1 MVFRS
6 LIRIFASVMERKMFV
21 LVVAVLTSFAVHATV
36 VDRQQA
42 AQQAREFMSRNF
54 RSFTRHAVQT
64 ANLTDVETGQPLV
77 YAFNVEG
84 GGFVVVAGDDS
95 APAILGYSE
104 TSTIDPADIPEGM
117 KDLFAQYQQEMQAMS
132 RAGTRAETV
141 ANLGPEIPHLMKSE
155 WGQAAPYFNMC
166 PRHNYADGDGVGRSL
181 TGCVATAMAQIMY
194 YHKYPAEI
202 KELPGKYFN
211 RKKKCTYKAFNIS
224 RTLEWDKILPTY
236 GTRRDVSGTQE
247 QQNAVAKLMRLV
259 GQSICMNYSPELST
273 MNDVSVLRNLVYF
286 FNYDASTIQLV
297 QRKNYD
303 YADWIKM
310 IYKELSEQRPLYYSG
325 SSNTGGH
332 AYVVDGYKEEDFFCI
347 NWGWY
352 GSGAESVFRLSLC
365 NPKNK
370 YEGGGSGD
378 AGYTSRQ
385 VAIIGIQPAKT
396 AQTMDDV
403 LVGHF
408 RWTGKYIY
416 ERASADE
423 NFDLTNSIY
432 QDLFNYNPP
441 ASLTFDYGVIV
452 RDAKGEAVQ
461 KLLPMN
467 SETEQVEVSRGV
479 GVFFLDEP
487 LKVGAGL
494 GDGDYK
500 LQFLY
505 RLDGEEEWRQT
516 LPVLEAMFKIR
527 GNKLIFDCRPD
538 WLTVKMNVEA
548 QENAKEPLY
557 KVTVTL
563 ENKSSD
569 QTFHRSIRVGRKD
582 LDNRSLENYGF
593 AVTLGP
599 GETKT
604 FDMDYKPG
612 RFATPQ
618 LYLMTLED
626 CVPLGEGVATGASS
640 WLPITKDWQG
650 SFNLTSQLEEQ
661 ADDTYVLK
669 ADDHYEVSYTFKNT
683 GTTDM
688 KGYIE
693 LVDSVSSVYGF
704 IGLDEDNFNGELIS
718 LKPGESQELKL
729 TVYSDGDDDVA
740 HKISVLSYDSDE
752 QSTLIDATQQFT
764 IQPVHDLTLSDLS
777 VTPIEETDDE
787 YSMATIKGQ
796 QMTVGA
802 KISNPETTDF
812 EGTIVLERYITDL
825 SKEYEVD
832 ENGYYYL
839 EPDMTYEKEVTI
851 PAGGS
856 IDYSELLDL
865 KDLTNGDDYM
875 MMVEFGIFS
884 VSKAA
889 TDEVMLYFSDYYLLN
904 DGTPT
909 AIQRKPSAVGKSS
922 GVYDLSGRR
931 VNGEPRKGIYII
943 NGTKILR

>member
-1 MVFRS
+1 
-6 LIRIFASVMERKMFV
+6 
-21 LVVAVLTSFAVHATV
+21 
-36 VDRQQA
+36 
-42 AQQAREFMSRNF
+42 
-54 RSFTRHAVQT
+54 
-64 ANLTDVETGQPLV
+64 
-77 YAFNVEG
+77 
-84 GGFVVVAGDDS
+84 
-95 APAILGYSE
+95 
-104 TSTIDPADIPEGM
+104 
-117 KDLFAQYQQEMQAMS
+117 
-132 RAGTRAETV
+132 
-141 ANLGPEIPHLMKSE
+141 
-155 WGQAAPYFNMC
+155 
-166 PRHNYADGDGVGRSL
+166 
-181 TGCVATAMAQIMY
+181 
-194 YHKYPAEI
+194 
-202 KELPGKYFN
+202 
-211 RKKKCTYKAFNIS
+211 
-224 RTLEWDKILPTY
+224 
-236 GTRRDVSGTQE
+236 
-247 QQNAVAKLMRLV
+247 
-259 GQSICMNYSPELST
+259 
-273 MNDVSVLRNLVYF
+273 
-286 FNYDASTIQLV
+286 
-297 QRKNYD
+297 
-303 YADWIKM
+303 M

-693 LVDSVSSVYGF
+693 LVDSVSSVHGF

-787 YSMATIKGQ
+787 YSMATIEGQ
-796 QMTVGA
+796 QLTVSA

-943 NGTKILR
+943 NGKKILR

>member
-1 MVFRS
+1 
-6 LIRIFASVMERKMFV
+6 MFV

-117 KDLFAQYQQEMQAMS
+117 KDLFAQYQQEMQVMS

-332 AYVVDGYKEEDFFCI
+332 AFVVDGYKEEDFFCI

-441 ASLTFDYGVIV
+441 ASLTFDYGIIV

-856 IDYSELLDL
+856 IDYSELLDR

>member
-1 MVFRS
+1 
-6 LIRIFASVMERKMFV
+6 MFV

-332 AYVVDGYKEEDFFCI
+332 AFVVDGYKEEDFFCI

-441 ASLTFDYGVIV
+441 ASLTFDYGIIV

>member
-1 MVFRS
+1 
-6 LIRIFASVMERKMFV
+6 MFV

-441 ASLTFDYGVIV
+441 ASLTFDYGIIV

>member
-1 MVFRS
+1 MHY
-6 LIRIFASVMERKMFV
+6 LCSVMERKLFV
-21 LVVAVLTSFAVHATV
+21 LVVAVLTSFTVRATV

-42 AQQAREFMSRNF
+42 AQQAREFMAKNF
-54 RSFTRHAVQT
+54 KSSTRHAAQT
-64 ANLTDVETGQPLV
+64 AKLNSVETGQPLV

-104 TSTIDPADIPEGM
+104 TSTIDPADIPDGM
-117 KDLFAQYQQEMQAMS
+117 KDLFAQYQQEMQVMS

-166 PRHNYADGDGVGRSL
+166 PRHYYADGDGAGRSL

-202 KELPGKYFN
+202 KELPGQYYN
-211 RKKKCTYKAFNIS
+211 RKKRCTYKVFDVS
-224 RTLEWDKILPTY
+224 KTLEWDKMLPTY
-236 GTRRDVSGTQE
+236 GTRKKVVGTQE

-273 MNDVSVLRNLVYF
+273 MHDVSVLRNLVYF
-286 FNYDASTIQLV
+286 FNYDASTIKFV
-297 QRKNYD
+297 QRKDYD
-303 YADWIKM
+303 YADWIKT
-310 IYKELSEQRPLYYSG
+310 IYKELSEQRPVYYAG
-325 SSNTGGH
+325 ASNTGGH
-332 AYVVDGYKEEDFFCI
+332 AYVVDGYQKEDFFCI

-365 NPKNK
+365 NPRNK

-385 VAIIGIQPAKT
+385 CAIIGIQPGKT
-396 AQTMDDV
+396 AQTMDNV
-403 LVGHF
+403 LGGHF

-423 NFDLTNSIY
+423 NFDLTSSLY
-432 QDLFNYNPP
+432 QDLYNYNPP
-441 ASLTFDYGVIV
+441 VSLTFDYGVIV
-452 RDAKGEAVQ
+452 RDAKGKAVQ
-461 KLLPMN
+461 TLLPMD
-467 SETEQVEVSRGV
+467 SQTKQVKVPRGR
-479 GVFFLDEP
+479 GAFFLDKP

-505 RLDGEEEWRQT
+505 RLDGEEEWRQP

-538 WLTVKMNVEA
+538 WLTVKMNVEG
-548 QENAKEPLY
+548 QENTKEPLY

-563 ENKSSD
+563 ENKSTD
-569 QTFHRSIRVGRKD
+569 QTFHRSIRLGRKD
-582 LDNRSLENYGF
+582 LDNRSLVDYGF

-640 WLPITKDWQG
+640 WQPITKDLQG
-650 SFNLTSQLEEQ
+650 SFNLTSQLVKQ

-669 ADDHYEVSYTFKNT
+669 ADDHYDVSYTFKNT

-693 LVDSVSSVYGF
+693 LVDSVSSVQ
-704 IGLDEDNFNGELIS
+704 GLLDPEENDSNGELIS
-718 LKPGESQELKL
+718 LKPGESKELKL
-729 TVYSDGDDDVA
+729 TIYNDGDDDLM
-740 HKISVLSYDSDE
+740 HKICVLSYDSDE
-752 QSTLIDATQQFT
+752 QSTLIDATPTFT
-764 IQPVHDLTLSDLS
+764 IRPVHDLSLTGLT

-787 YSMATIKGQ
+787 YGIAIVEGN
-796 QMTVGA
+796 QMTVSA

-812 EGTIVLERYITDL
+812 EGSIVLKRYITDF
-825 SKEYEVD
+825 SKEYETD
-832 ENGYYYL
+832 DNGYYYL
-839 EPDMTYEKEVTI
+839 EPDKTYEKKVTI

-865 KDLTNGDDYM
+865 KELTQDNDYTVA
-875 MMVEFGIFS
+875 VEFGIFS

-889 TDEVMLYFSDYYLLN
+889 TGEVILLFSDAYLLN

-909 AIQRKPSAVGKSS
+909 AIQTVPAALRKSS
-922 GVYDLSGRR
+922 GVYDLHGRR
-931 VNGEPRKGIYII
+931 VSGEPRKGIYII
-943 NGTKILR
+943 DGKKKVLK

>member
-1 MVFRS
+1 M
-6 LIRIFASVMERKMFV
+6 
-21 LVVAVLTSFAVHATV
+21 
-36 VDRQQA
+36 
-42 AQQAREFMSRNF
+42 
-54 RSFTRHAVQT
+54 
-64 ANLTDVETGQPLV
+64 
-77 YAFNVEG
+77 
-84 GGFVVVAGDDS
+84 
-95 APAILGYSE
+95 
-104 TSTIDPADIPEGM
+104 
-117 KDLFAQYQQEMQAMS
+117 
-132 RAGTRAETV
+132 
-141 ANLGPEIPHLMKSE
+141 
-155 WGQAAPYFNMC
+155 
-166 PRHNYADGDGVGRSL
+166 
-181 TGCVATAMAQIMY
+181 
-194 YHKYPAEI
+194 
-202 KELPGKYFN
+202 
-211 RKKKCTYKAFNIS
+211 
-224 RTLEWDKILPTY
+224 
-236 GTRRDVSGTQE
+236 
-247 QQNAVAKLMRLV
+247 
-259 GQSICMNYSPELST
+259 
-273 MNDVSVLRNLVYF
+273 
-286 FNYDASTIQLV
+286 
-297 QRKNYD
+297 
-303 YADWIKM
+303 
-310 IYKELSEQRPLYYSG
+310 
-325 SSNTGGH
+325 
-332 AYVVDGYKEEDFFCI
+332 
-347 NWGWY
+347 
-352 GSGAESVFRLSLC
+352 
-365 NPKNK
+365 
-370 YEGGGSGD
+370 
-378 AGYTSRQ
+378 
-385 VAIIGIQPAKT
+385 
-396 AQTMDDV
+396 
-403 LVGHF
+403 
-408 RWTGKYIY
+408 
-416 ERASADE
+416 
-423 NFDLTNSIY
+423 
-432 QDLFNYNPP
+432 
-441 ASLTFDYGVIV
+441 
-452 RDAKGEAVQ
+452 Q

-856 IDYSELLDL
+856 IDYSELLDR

>member
-640 WLPITKDWQG
+640 WQPITKDLQG
-650 SFNLTSQLEEQ
+650 SFNLTSQLVKQ

>member
-1 MVFRS
+1 
-6 LIRIFASVMERKMFV
+6 
-21 LVVAVLTSFAVHATV
+21 
-36 VDRQQA
+36 
-42 AQQAREFMSRNF
+42 
-54 RSFTRHAVQT
+54 
-64 ANLTDVETGQPLV
+64 
-77 YAFNVEG
+77 
-84 GGFVVVAGDDS
+84 
-95 APAILGYSE
+95 
-104 TSTIDPADIPEGM
+104 
-117 KDLFAQYQQEMQAMS
+117 
-132 RAGTRAETV
+132 
-141 ANLGPEIPHLMKSE
+141 
-155 WGQAAPYFNMC
+155 
-166 PRHNYADGDGVGRSL
+166 
-181 TGCVATAMAQIMY
+181 
-194 YHKYPAEI
+194 
-202 KELPGKYFN
+202 
-211 RKKKCTYKAFNIS
+211 
-224 RTLEWDKILPTY
+224 
-236 GTRRDVSGTQE
+236 
-247 QQNAVAKLMRLV
+247 
-259 GQSICMNYSPELST
+259 
-273 MNDVSVLRNLVYF
+273 
-286 FNYDASTIQLV
+286 
-297 QRKNYD
+297 
-303 YADWIKM
+303 M

-332 AYVVDGYKEEDFFCI
+332 AYVVDGYKEDDFFCI

-396 AQTMDDV
+396 VQTMDDV

-441 ASLTFDYGVIV
+441 ASLTFDYGIIV
-452 RDAKGEAVQ
+452 RDARGEAVQ

-693 LVDSVSSVYGF
+693 LVDSVSSVHGF

-802 KISNPETTDF
+802 RISNPEATDF

-839 EPDMTYEKEVTI
+839 KPDMTYEKEVTI

-943 NGTKILR
+943 DGKKILR

>member
-1 MVFRS
+1 
-6 LIRIFASVMERKMFV
+6 MERKMFV